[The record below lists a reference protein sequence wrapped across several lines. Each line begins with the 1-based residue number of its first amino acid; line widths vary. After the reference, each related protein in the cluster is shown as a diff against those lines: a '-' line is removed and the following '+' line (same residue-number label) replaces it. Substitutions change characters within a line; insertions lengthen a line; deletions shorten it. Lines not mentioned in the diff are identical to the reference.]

1 MLRAMMF
8 IDFENYN
15 IAFNNYYN
23 GLWEKE
29 LANKKAEG
37 IDINTLTKPS
47 NPKIDFN
54 LLPLE
59 ITKLLTP
66 THVLLKT
73 YLFAPKPDD
82 FLMKIP
88 YRLST
93 YNWITGLKNQN
104 FFDVIEGSHIARP
117 AKGFTKSTMD
127 PTNNE
132 SFYIDEKG
140 TDVNLAVHA
149 ISKGL
154 HNAYDTAIIVSGD
167 TDYIPVMDTLNSVGR
182 TVIVVG
188 VKGQSLQKF
197 KQHSDMQLTLDDE
210 LFQRCIRTV

>member
-1 MLRAMMF
+1 MMF

-29 LANKKAEG
+29 LEKKKAEG
-37 IDINTLTKPS
+37 IDITTLTKPA

-59 ITKLLTP
+59 ITKLLTSA
-66 THVLLKT
+66 HVLLKT

-127 PTNNE
+127 HNNNE
-132 SFYIDEKG
+132 SFYVDEKG

-188 VKGQSLQKF
+188 IKGQRLQQF

-210 LFQRCIRTV
+210 LFKKCIRKD